1 MVEPNSGTL
10 PSHPVDL
17 PQLIDWSTQ
26 VGQIATQYF
35 NRIETVQSKSDDTL
49 VTPADVEIEHFLAEQ
64 IRANFPADG
73 LISEEGSRSHKF
85 QDSPRLW
92 VIDPLDGTTIFWQG
106 LSGWGTAIGLLEHGL
121 PTFGLFYMPQINDL
135 TYTIGQ
141 NEVYNNERDLRGA
154 VQPEWTDRGFLAVNA
169 SAHDKFHIDIGH
181 TRTVGGVGASL
192 VYTARGAATAAFLP
206 KARLWDLVAG
216 AAILKRTGGELR
228 YLSGRPIDY
237 LQLLNG
243 QLAPEPIIAG
253 HPHIL
258 DRLSPAIRP
267 QESAQSKN

>member
-1 MVEPNSGTL
+1 MTDRNYRTEYHRQFDPA
-10 PSHPVDL
+10 
-17 PQLIDWSTQ
+17 QLIALVKQ
-26 VGQIATQYF
+26 AGQIALRHF
-35 NRIETVQSKSDDTL
+35 NQNESVQSKSDNTL
-49 VTPADVEIEHFLAEQ
+49 VTPADVEIEHFLTERIQAH
-64 IRANFPADG
+64 FPADG

-85 QDSPRLW
+85 QASPRLW

-106 LSGWGTAIGLLEHGL
+106 LPGWGTAIGLLEHGL

-141 NEVYNNERDLRGA
+141 DEVYNNERDLRGA
-154 VQPEWTDRGFLAVNA
+154 VQSEWTDRGFLAVNA

-181 TRTVGGVGASL
+181 TRTVGGVGASI

-216 AAILKRTGGELR
+216 AAILKRAGGELR

-237 LQLLNG
+237 LQLLDG
-243 QLAPEPIIAG
+243 QLVPEPIIAG
-253 HPHIL
+253 HPRVL
-258 DRLSPAIRP
+258 VRLSQAIHP
-267 QESAQSKN
+267 QK